1 MEKPWYERLGK
12 WVSAHSYNILYGV
25 LLIALSRYIL
35 THWDECISMQFFS
48 CFDGN
53 NILFLVW
60 IILIVLP
67 FYSIEGK
74 GFKLKIRGIERAT
87 EKIQDADLQYEIEKS
102 ALLSDSI
109 SGKEGGNEI

>member
-1 MEKPWYERLGK
+1 M
-12 WVSAHSYNILYGV
+12 
-25 LLIALSRYIL
+25 YIL
-35 THWDECISMQFFS
+35 LLALLSAYILINWEMCVTMTFFEQ
-48 CFDGN
+48 FDGN